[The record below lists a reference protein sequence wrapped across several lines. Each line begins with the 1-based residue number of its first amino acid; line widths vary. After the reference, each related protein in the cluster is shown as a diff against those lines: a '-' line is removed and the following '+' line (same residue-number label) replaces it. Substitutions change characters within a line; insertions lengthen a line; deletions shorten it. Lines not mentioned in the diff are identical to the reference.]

1 MSETEEGQLTRP
13 DGNTIAYRH
22 TRSAVLGRHAP
33 GIVFLHGFRS
43 DMTGGKAQAVEA
55 YCRGRGQAC
64 LLFDGFGHGRS
75 SGDFALGTIGRWAE
89 DAAAVLDELTEG
101 PQILVGSSFGGWI
114 MILAALLRPSRV
126 VGLVGLAAAPDF
138 TEDLILAAFKPA
150 ERRALDEQGQVMIPG
165 SYDLPSYPITKNLID
180 EARSHLVLRGPIPLT
195 CPARLIHGLEDP
207 DVPWQT
213 ALALQEKLAS
223 ADVSVT
229 LVKGAGHRLSEPADL
244 VRLRMTLDDLLRPTA
259 KNAAA
264 TVNRT

>member
-1 MSETEEGQLTRP
+1 MSETEDGRLTRP
-13 DGNTIAYRH
+13 DGNTIAYRRTH
-22 TRSAVLGRHAP
+22 AAVIGRNPP
-33 GIVFLHGFRS
+33 GVVFLHGFRS

-64 LLFDGFGHGRS
+64 LLFDGFAHGQS
-75 SGDFALGTIGRWAE
+75 SGDFAQGTIGRWAE

-114 MILAALLRPSRV
+114 MILAALLRPQRV
-126 VGLVGLAAAPDF
+126 AGLVGLAAAPDF

-150 ERRALDEQGQVMIPG
+150 ERRVFEDRGQVMVPG
-165 SYDLPSYPITKNLID
+165 TYDLPAYPITKRLVD
-180 EARSHLVLRGPIPLT
+180 EARAHLVLRGPIPLS
-195 CPARLIHGLEDP
+195 CPVRLIHGLEDS

-213 ALALQEKLAS
+213 AMRLQDKLAS
-223 ADVSVT
+223 TDVAVT

-259 KNAAA
+259 
-264 TVNRT
+264 TVAR